1 MYPKSLGQGG
11 RRSLSD
17 VQVGR
22 IEESPGKDTRPPTRT
37 VSLAA
42 PGAGPYLPLG
52 ERAPVGFQQRRISAT
67 RPIPRVETSDIDG
80 SERTDLRQEYE
91 SQRNKPSGTVKS
103 PEEGVEAQM
112 DLSIERRKEN
122 LAPVVNQQ
130 SRTEFATST
139 AKEAD
144 IANEEPQTRLP
155 TPSPSSS
162 RATVRIARDSIETSR
177 SISDDSNG
185 PTTSSGPP
193 RQDPQSSLQ
202 SLYGNIPPGWTS
214 NLELIHAIE
223 DPFDAKYTAAFDVFY
238 NTRRF
243 FDKPSG
249 TILDGSYDNYPI
261 GSGTVSG
268 KSIYGVFI
276 NDSLIGESIAAVGTR
291 SFIPPS
297 LPGSAGANQKLSGPQ
312 KSLTVPNR
320 RLRRPQLSDSMGYN
334 SLPRRRKVAGRDTIT
349 SPIRLRPIFRTSPPR
364 APSFGMRKRASTLRP
379 KAVMAWWKEREAMI
393 SQVAPTGR
401 GTIDTGLG
409 MQMSKLIPNEKLKAP
424 PSPKD
429 GPPKK
434 KEKEKRRN
442 PLRRLSSLFRKR
454 QNSETSLKS
463 MAKSNESHRSL
474 NSLPSQVSL
483 PQYRQGLPSFITA
496 NIVRNNRA
504 SHAASGN
511 IEIAR
516 PRQISDSSSVV
527 QQRISSFEAPRPI
540 RVEKKYQTSPSY
552 QLLNTLKPV
561 RGRSLKEHF
570 ERGPEPGTRDVNP
583 NALCEDIRAQKAT
596 PQHELVTPPD
606 ISGREI
612 PISSHHTPPILDTPN
627 DSDSIHLE
635 DFSVTNPPFIENF
648 EGETSSSQE
657 IYDAEL
663 VLSSPDFSDPQIVT
677 STPLQNSGLGSPLV
691 PQSISILGDSRS
703 SHNFDSSLDSSA
715 NSNRHNN
722 SMNFRP
728 IGATKLT
735 SSSKLAHVRKTV
747 EPIDK
752 RYDSTRSVDSAAS
765 DDNKENIAPNDSAPD
780 LPNLSPRNSRRRSL
794 SGILGFIRGETNT
807 QGMGVKL
814 EGSLRRHNRGWQK
827 RPLRMVKSAL
837 GPFGAKNSG
846 KTISQD
852 QHGIKKKRQS
862 VLDLFKFSRPADTAH
877 STPTPGTPSFRVL
890 PTTDSISLS
899 SEIELPAH
907 KNRSRLSMKLGRKK
921 KPILVVPK
929 YTKKDR
935 SRGNLFGLFEFK
947 KGSPRSS
954 FVIHSDSKEASERKF
969 STGSNGTI
977 SKATRRLSKNVFP
990 IFKRRTFS
998 APPDTQS
1005 LLPQPEL
1012 LVRER
1017 SISPPPQ
1024 LELFLP
1030 SPGL

>member
-1 MYPKSLGQGG
+1 MYPKSLGQGV

-22 IEESPGKDTRPPTRT
+22 IEESQGKDTRLPTRT

-42 PGAGPYLPLG
+42 PGAGSYLPLG
-52 ERAPVGFQQRRISAT
+52 ERAPVGFQQRRVSAT
-67 RPIPRVETSDIDG
+67 RPIPQVETSDIDG
-80 SERTDLRQEYE
+80 SEQTEFRQEYE
-91 SQRNKPSGTVKS
+91 SQRNKSSGIVKS
-103 PEEGVEAQM
+103 PEEGVEAQT

-122 LAPVVNQQ
+122 FAPIVNQQ
-130 SRTEFATST
+130 SRTEFAIST

-162 RATVRIARDSIETSR
+162 RATVRIARDSIEASR

-185 PTTSSGPP
+185 PTTSSCPL
-193 RQDPQSSLQ
+193 REDPESSLQ

-276 NDSLIGESIAAVGTR
+276 NDSLIGESIAAVVPR

-297 LPGSAGANQKLSGPQ
+297 LP
-312 KSLTVPNR
+312 
-320 RLRRPQLSDSMGYN
+320 
-334 SLPRRRKVAGRDTIT
+334 
-349 SPIRLRPIFRTSPPR
+349 
-364 APSFGMRKRASTLRP
+364 
-379 KAVMAWWKEREAMI
+379 EREAMI
-393 SQVAPTGR
+393 SQVEPTGR
-401 GTIDTGLG
+401 GTLDTSLG
-409 MQMSKLIPNEKLKAP
+409 MQMSNFIPNEKPKAP

-429 GPPKK
+429 EPPKK
-434 KEKEKRRN
+434 KEKEKR
-442 PLRRLSSLFRKR
+442 
-454 QNSETSLKS
+454 
-463 MAKSNESHRSL
+463 H
-474 NSLPSQVSL
+474 
-483 PQYRQGLPSFITA
+483 
-496 NIVRNNRA
+496 RA

-570 ERGPEPGTRDVNP
+570 EKGPETGTRDVDP
-583 NALCEDIRAQKAT
+583 NALYEDTQAQKAT

-606 ISGREI
+606 ISGHEI
-612 PISSHHTPPILDTPN
+612 SISSHHTPPILDTSN
-627 DSDSIHLE
+627 GSDSIHLE

-648 EGETSSSQE
+648 ESETSGSQE

-703 SHNFDSSLDSSA
+703 SHNFDSPLDSSA
-715 NSNRHNN
+715 NSNRNNN

-728 IGATKLT
+728 IGATKST

-747 EPIDK
+747 ERIDK

-765 DDNKENIAPNDSAPD
+765 DDNKENIAPNESVPD
-780 LPNLSPRNSRRRSL
+780 LPNISPRNSRRRSL

-807 QGMGVKL
+807 QGMGIKL

-862 VLDLFKFSRPADTAH
+862 VLDLFKFSRPVDTAH

-890 PTTDSISLS
+890 PTSDSISLS
-899 SEIELPAH
+899 SEIELPVH

-929 YTKKDR
+929 YPKKDR

-954 FVIHSDSKEASERKF
+954 FVIHSDTKEAPERKF

-990 IFKRRTFS
+990 IFKRRIFS

-1005 LLPQPEL
+1005 LLPEPDS

-1030 SPGL
+1030 SSGF